1 MPHIKPK
8 RNNPRLDMT
17 PLVDLAF
24 LLVTFFMLTTQF
36 RPEEVVSVDMP
47 SSTANI
53 PLPDRN
59 VVMLTVAKDGRI
71 FMDLDGQKERAAL
84 LKRMG
89 EEYKVSF
96 TDAETALFGNLASWG
111 VPMSSIKA
119 YLNTPQSE
127 RKKFPQPGIPSD
139 SSNNELSKW
148 VLNARLVNPKVR
160 LAIKGDRE
168 TPYEKVK
175 KVIQTI
181 QDKPMV
187 NRFNLITNLKEK

>member
-89 EEYKVSF
+89 EEYKVSL